1 MPSDR
6 REFLKC
12 LGRVTG
18 AGLLAAEPAWASGH
32 GHGEAPAN
40 AMGVLVDLTVCIGCR
55 LCEHA
60 CKKSNG
66 FEPGPVESYDDQSVF
81 RQRRRPA
88 PDAYTVVNS
97 YTNPK
102 DRTKQ
107 IYVKTNCLHCNRP
120 ACVSACIV
128 GALRKRDMGAVTYDA
143 WKCIGCRYC
152 MVACPFQIP
161 AYDYDNALMPQ
172 VRKCQLCFHRTY
184 EEGVLPECVAACPR
198 QTMVYG
204 RRAELLE
211 VAREKIRTHAN
222 DYVDHIYGEHEAGGT
237 SWLYLSS
244 VPFEQLGFVKLPS
257 SAPSAVTES
266 IQHGVF
272 KHGLPP
278 TVLYGVLGGLMFLTR
293 PRRSEGA
300 AQEADNVAEAGQEG
314 PPIAM
319 QRDGEPE
326 QMPSAE
332 ELPVHAREAPSAQVE
347 ANGGGIE
354 PSIVERPPVANPR
367 LRRDDGT
374 PAQAGVV
381 ASDIRRPTKR
391 AAQPS
396 RVGRSS
402 GIDSHPAAAHAHQH
416 EQPMP
421 VQRKLVTPGVLV
433 LLGLA
438 LTGLTFGLKRFIFGI
453 GSTTNLDQQHPWGLW
468 IGIDVASGVAL
479 AAGGFTSAFLAH
491 VLHRER
497 YHAIARPALLTA
509 MLGYTFV
516 VLGLQADLGR
526 YYNVWHPLIMWQG
539 NSVLFEVGMCVMC
552 YLTVLYLEFAP
563 IACERL
569 MAEEKRFGRLSRLA
583 KFAYGKLEKVMFV
596 LVIAG
601 CMLSCLHQSSLGNL
615 MVIAPSKLHPLW
627 WTPFSPLLFLLSAIA
642 VGFPMVIW
650 EALVAAWSLELK
662 PEMDVL
668 GPLGR
673 FVPFTLGLYL
683 AVKLA
688 DMMWRGTYVYLGEGS
703 LQSTCWL
710 LEVVAGVVVPLVMF
724 ASGRVRR
731 SPRLLLVAS
740 TLVVLGVVFNRV
752 NVFLIGY
759 HPPYSTRAYFPSV
772 GEFAVTIGLFAAL
785 MLCYRVIV
793 TYLPV
798 ISQPKVEAAI

>member
-1 MPSDR
+1 MPYDR
-6 REFLKC
+6 RKFLKC
-12 LGRVTG
+12 LGRATGAG
-18 AGLLAAEPAWASGH
+18 AGLLAAEPALASSH

-66 FEPGPVESYDDQSVF
+66 FEPGPVESYDDPSVF

-97 YTNPK
+97 WTNPK

-161 AYDYDNALMPQ
+161 AYDYDNALTPQ
-172 VRKCQLCFHRTY
+172 VRKCQLCFHRTR
-184 EEGVLPECVAACPR
+184 EEGALPECVAACPR

-211 VAREKIRTHAN
+211 VARDKIRTHPN

-244 VPFEQLGFVKLPS
+244 VPFEQLGFVKLAAT
-257 SAPSAVTES
+257 APSAVTEA

-278 TVLYGVLGGLMFLTR
+278 LALYGVLGGLMFLTR
-293 PRRSEGA
+293 PRRSKGS
-300 AQEADNVAEAGQEG
+300 AQQTDNMAEARQK
-314 PPIAM
+314 
-319 QRDGEPE
+319 QS
-326 QMPSAE
+326 PSAD
-332 ELPVHAREAPSAQVE
+332 ELPVHAREAAPAQVE
-347 ANGGGIE
+347 ANGGGIG
-354 PSIVERPPVANPR
+354 PSTVKRPSVAK
-367 LRRDDGT
+367 LVT
-374 PAQAGVV
+374 
-381 ASDIRRPTKR
+381 SDVPCPTKR

-396 RVGRSS
+396 HVGRSS
-402 GIDSHPAAAHAHQH
+402 GIDSHAAADQSHHH
-416 EQPMP
+416 EQPIP
-421 VQRKLVTPGVLV
+421 VQRTLITPGVLV
-433 LLGLA
+433 LVGLA
-438 LTGLTFGLKRFIFGI
+438 LTGLAFGLKRFIFGI

-526 YYNVWHPLIMWQG
+526 YYNVWHPMIMWQG

-563 IACERL
+563 MACERL
-569 MAEEKRFGRLSRLA
+569 MAEERRFGRLSRLA
-583 KFAYGKLEKVMFV
+583 RFAHGKLERVMFI

-601 CMLSCLHQSSLGNL
+601 CTLSCLHQSSLGNL

-650 EALVAAWSLELK
+650 ESLVAAWSLKLK
-662 PEMDVL
+662 PEMEVL

-683 AVKLA
+683 TAKLA
-688 DMMWRGTYVYLGEGS
+688 DMVWRGTYTYLGEGS

-710 LEVVAGVVVPLVMF
+710 IEMAAGVVIPLVMF
-724 ASGRVRR
+724 ASSRVRR
-731 SPRLLLVAS
+731 SPRLLFVAAS
-740 TLVVLGVVFNRV
+740 LVVLGVVFNRV

-759 HPPYSTRAYFPSV
+759 NPPYATRGYFPSV

-785 MLCYRVIV
+785 MLCYRVVV

-798 ISQPKVEAAI
+798 ISQPQVEAAT

>member
-1 MPSDR
+1 MLSDR

-18 AGLLAAEPAWASGH
+18 AGLLAAEPVLASSH
-32 GHGEAPAN
+32 GRTEPPAN

-66 FEPGPVESYDDQSVF
+66 FEPGPVELYDDQSVF

-97 YTNPK
+97 WTNPK

-128 GALRKRDMGAVTYDA
+128 GALRKREMGAVTYDA

-161 AYDYDNALMPQ
+161 AYDYDNALTPQ
-172 VRKCQLCFHRTY
+172 VRKCQLCFHRTHQ
-184 EEGVLPECVAACPR
+184 EGVLPACVAACPR
-198 QTMVYG
+198 QTMAYG
-204 RRAELLE
+204 RRSELLE
-211 VAREKIRTHAN
+211 VAREKIKTRP
-222 DYVDHIYGEHEAGGT
+222 DEYVDHIYGEHEAGGT

-244 VPFEQLGFVKLPS
+244 VPFEQIGFLTLPS
-257 SAPSAVTES
+257 NAPSAVTEA

-278 TVLYGVLGGLMFLTR
+278 STLYGVLGGLMFLTR
-293 PRRSEGA
+293 PRRPKGL
-300 AQEADNVAEAGQEG
+300 AQEADNV
-314 PPIAM
+314 
-319 QRDGEPE
+319 PE
-326 QMPSAE
+326 AE
-332 ELPVHAREAPSAQVE
+332 EKARTVGELPLHTRGAASAQ
-347 ANGGGIE
+347 AAADSGIMVLDD
-354 PSIVERPPVANPR
+354 PPAVSPRRGRQGADLAERP
-367 LRRDDGT
+367 
-374 PAQAGVV
+374 AG
-381 ASDIRRPTKR
+381 SHDH
-391 AAQPS
+391 
-396 RVGRSS
+396 S
-402 GIDSHPAAAHAHQH
+402 GNGHAGHD

-421 VQRKLVTPGVLV
+421 VQRRLVTPGVLV

-438 LTGLTFGLKRFIFGI
+438 LTGLVFGLKRFIFGI

-526 YYNVWHPLIMWQG
+526 YYNVWHPMIMWQG

-583 KFAYGKLEKVMFV
+583 RFAYGKLESIMFV
-596 LVIAG
+596 LIIAG
-601 CMLSCLHQSSLGNL
+601 CTLSCLHQSSLGNL

-650 EALVAAWSLELK
+650 ESLVAAWSLKLK

-673 FVPFTLGLYL
+673 FVPFTLGIYL
-683 AVKLA
+683 TAKVA
-688 DMMWRGTYVYLGEGS
+688 DMVWRGTYAYLGEGS

-710 LEVVAGVVVPLVMF
+710 LEMAAGVVIPLVMF
-724 ASGRVRR
+724 ASARVRR
-731 SPRLLLVAS
+731 SPRLLLVAAS
-740 TLVVLGVVFNRV
+740 LVVLGVIFNRV

-759 HPPYSTRAYFPSV
+759 HPPYAARAYFPSV
-772 GEFAVTIGLFAAL
+772 GEFAVT
-785 MLCYRVIV
+785 V
-793 TYLPV
+793 
-798 ISQPKVEAAI
+798 

>member
-1 MPSDR
+1 M
-6 REFLKC
+6 
-12 LGRVTG
+12 
-18 AGLLAAEPAWASGH
+18 
-32 GHGEAPAN
+32 
-40 AMGVLVDLTVCIGCR
+40 TVCIGCR

-66 FEPGPVESYDDQSVF
+66 FDPGPVESYDDQSVF

-97 YTNPK
+97 WTNPK

-120 ACVSACIV
+120 ACVSACLV
-128 GALRKRDMGAVTYDA
+128 GALRKREMGAVTYDA

-161 AYDYDNALMPQ
+161 AYDYHDALTPQ
-172 VRKCQLCFHRTY
+172 VRKCQLCFHRTR

-204 RRAELLE
+204 RRSELLALAKDKIK
-211 VAREKIRTHAN
+211 ARPN
-222 DYVDHIYGEHEAGGT
+222 DYVDHVYGEHEVGGT
-237 SWLYLSS
+237 NWLYLSS
-244 VPFEQLGFVKLPS
+244 VPFERIGFVKLPS
-257 SAPSAVTES
+257 DAPPVITEA

-272 KHGLPP
+272 KHGIPP
-278 TVLYGVLGGLMFLTR
+278 LTLYGVLGVLMFLTR
-293 PRRSEGA
+293 PRRPKEVVRETEDETEAIQEETQSGERQPLCARGA
-300 AQEADNVAEAGQEG
+300 A
-314 PPIAM
+314 
-319 QRDGEPE
+319 
-326 QMPSAE
+326 PS
-332 ELPVHAREAPSAQVE
+332 LARAHGA
-347 ANGGGIE
+347 A
-354 PSIVERPPVANPR
+354 IVLDRPPE
-367 LRRDDGT
+367 
-374 PAQAGVV
+374 
-381 ASDIRRPTKR
+381 
-391 AAQPS
+391 
-396 RVGRSS
+396 VGRRRERQ
-402 GIDSHPAAAHAHQH
+402 GENPPERRARSHGHCAGDHIEHH
-416 EQPMP
+416 EEPRP
-421 VQRKLVTPGVLV
+421 VRRKLLTPGVMV

-438 LTGLTFGLKRFIFGI
+438 MTGLVFGLKRFIFGI
-453 GSTTNLDQQHPWGLW
+453 GAVTNLDQQHPWGLW

-491 VLHRER
+491 VLHRQR

-516 VLGLQADLGR
+516 VIGLQADLGR

-539 NSVLFEVGMCVMC
+539 NSVLFEVGICVMC

-563 IACERL
+563 MACER
-569 MAEEKRFGRLSRLA
+569 MMVETRRFPRLSRLA
-583 KFAYGKLEKVMFV
+583 KFAHGMLEKFMFV

-601 CMLSCLHQSSLGNL
+601 CTLSCLHQSSLGNL

-650 EALVAAWSLELK
+650 ESLVAAWSLELK

-668 GPLGR
+668 GPLAR
-673 FVPFTLGLYL
+673 FVPITLGIYL
-683 AVKLA
+683 AAKLA
-688 DMMWRGTYVYLGEGS
+688 DMVWRGTYVYLGEGS
-703 LQSTCWL
+703 AQSTCWL
-710 LEVVAGVVVPLVMF
+710 IEMAAGVVIPLMMF
-724 ASGRVRR
+724 LSGRVRR
-731 SPRLLLVAS
+731 SPRLLLAAA

-759 HPPYSTRAYFPSV
+759 NPPYAVKTYIPSI
-772 GEFAVTIGLFAAL
+772 GEFSVTIGLIAAL

-793 TYLPV
+793 TWLPV
-798 ISQPKVEAAI
+798 ISQPKAKAAT

>member
-1 MPSDR
+1 MQSDR
-6 REFLKC
+6 REFLKY

-18 AGLLAAEPAWASGH
+18 AGAGLLAAQPAFASSH
-32 GHGEAPAN
+32 GHTEPPPN

-97 YTNPK
+97 WTNPK

-128 GALRKRDMGAVTYDA
+128 GALRKREMGPVTYDA

-161 AYDYDNALMPQ
+161 AYDYDNALTPQ

-184 EEGVLPECVAACPR
+184 QEGVFPECVAACPR

-204 RRAELLE
+204 RRSELLE
-211 VAREKIRTHAN
+211 TAREKIRTHPN
-222 DYVDHIYGEHEAGGT
+222 DYVDHIYGEHEVGGT

-244 VPFEQLGFVKLPS
+244 VPFEQIGFLKLPS
-257 SAPSAVTES
+257 EVPSAVTEA

-293 PRRSEGA
+293 PHRSKGL
-300 AQEADNVAEAGQEG
+300 AQEADNVDE
-314 PPIAM
+314 
-319 QRDGEPE
+319 
-326 QMPSAE
+326 AE
-332 ELPVHAREAPSAQVE
+332 EEMLLAERLSVHARETATPARRAASRPGAE
-347 ANGGGIE
+347 ADGRRVVLDD
-354 PSIVERPPVANPR
+354 PPAVSHQRQRQHADLPERPAR
-367 LRRDDGT
+367 AHDHAGDG
-374 PAQAGVV
+374 
-381 ASDIRRPTKR
+381 
-391 AAQPS
+391 
-396 RVGRSS
+396 
-402 GIDSHPAAAHAHQH
+402 HAEHH
-416 EQPMP
+416 EEPMP
-421 VQRKLVTPGVLV
+421 VRHKLVTPGVLV

-583 KFAYGKLEKVMFV
+583 RFAHGKLEKVMFA

-650 EALVAAWSLELK
+650 EALVASWSLELK

-688 DMMWRGTYVYLGEGS
+688 DMVWRGTYVYLGEGS

-710 LEVVAGVVVPLVMF
+710 LEVAGGVVIPLVMF

-731 SPRLLLVAS
+731 SPGLLLVAS
-740 TLVVLGVVFNRV
+740 SLVVLGLVFNRV

-759 HPPYSTRAYFPSV
+759 HPPYATRAYFPSV

-798 ISQPKVEAAI
+798 ISQPKVKGAL

>member
-1 MPSDR
+1 MQPDR
-6 REFLKC
+6 REFLRHM
-12 LGRVTG
+12 GWITAAG
-18 AGLLAAEPAWASGH
+18 TGLLPTRPALASGH
-32 GHGEAPAN
+32 GHAAAPAD

-81 RQRRRPA
+81 YQRRRPA

-97 YTNPK
+97 WTNPK

-120 ACVSACIV
+120 ACVSACLV
-128 GALRKRDMGAVTYDA
+128 GALRKQETGAVTYDA

-161 AYDYDNALMPQ
+161 AYDYHDAFTPQ
-172 VRKCQLCFHRTY
+172 VRKCQLCFHRTR

-198 QTMVYG
+198 QAMVYG
-204 RRAELLE
+204 RRSE
-211 VAREKIRTHAN
+211 VLALAKDKIKAHPN
-222 DYVDHIYGEHEAGGT
+222 DYVDHIYGEHEVGGT
-237 SWLYLSS
+237 NWLYLSS
-244 VPFEQLGFVKLPS
+244 VPFERIGFVKLPS
-257 SAPSAVTES
+257 DAPPVITET

-272 KHGLPP
+272 KHGIPP
-278 TVLYGVLGGLMFLTR
+278 LTLYGVLGALMFLTR
-293 PRRSEGA
+293 SQRPKEVVRDAE
-300 AQEADNVAEAGQEG
+300 DVTEAGQEET
-314 PPIAM
+314 
-319 QRDGEPE
+319 QSRD
-326 QMPSAE
+326 
-332 ELPVHAREAPSAQVE
+332 ELLIHAHGAAPSLAG
-347 ANGGGIE
+347 ADGGMITLDG
-354 PSIVERPPVANPR
+354 PVAVSG
-367 LRRDDGT
+367 RRER
-374 PAQAGVV
+374 Q
-381 ASDIRRPTKR
+381 R
-391 AAQPS
+391 AAPPE
-396 RVGRSS
+396 RLARSH
-402 GIDSHPAAAHAHQH
+402 GHPAGDHAEHH
-416 EQPMP
+416 EEPRP
-421 VQRKLVTPGVLV
+421 VRQKLLTPGVMV

-438 LTGLTFGLKRFIFGI
+438 MTGLVFGLKRFIFGI
-453 GSTTNLDQQHPWGLW
+453 GAATNLDQQHPWGLW
-468 IGIDVASGVAL
+468 IGVDVASGVAL

-516 VLGLQADLGR
+516 VIGLQADLGR

-539 NSVLFEVGMCVMC
+539 NSVLFEVGICVMC

-563 IACERL
+563 MACER
-569 MAEEKRFGRLSRLA
+569 MIVEKRQFPRLSRLA
-583 KFAYGKLEKVMFV
+583 KFAHGKLEKIMFA

-601 CMLSCLHQSSLGNL
+601 CTLSCLHQSSLGNL

-650 EALVAAWSLELK
+650 ESLVAAWSLKLK
-662 PEMDVL
+662 PEMGVL
-668 GPLGR
+668 GPLAR

-683 AVKLA
+683 TAKLA
-688 DMMWRGTYVYLGEGS
+688 DMVWRGTYVYLGEGS

-710 LEVVAGVVVPLVMF
+710 IEMAAGVVIPLVMF
-724 ASGRVRR
+724 LSGRVRR
-731 SPRLLLVAS
+731 SPRLLLAAAS
-740 TLVVLGVVFNRV
+740 LVVLGVVFNRV

-759 HPPYSTRAYFPSV
+759 HPPYATRAYIPSV
-772 GEFAVTIGLFAAL
+772 GEFAVTIGLIATL

-793 TYLPV
+793 TWLPV
-798 ISQPKVEAAI
+798 ISQPKVKAAA

>member
-1 MPSDR
+1 MQPDR
-6 REFLKC
+6 REFLK
-12 LGRVTG
+12 RVSWVTGAG
-18 AGLLAAEPAWASGH
+18 AGLLATSPVFASH
-32 GHGEAPAN
+32 GHGEAPADV
-40 AMGVLVDLTVCIGCR
+40 MGVLVDLTMCIGCR

-66 FEPGPVESYDDQSVF
+66 FEPGPVEAYDDQSVF
-81 RQRRRPA
+81 RQRRRPE
-88 PDAYTVVNS
+88 PDAYTVVNAW
-97 YTNPK
+97 TNPK

-120 ACVSACIV
+120 ACVSACLV
-128 GALRKRDMGAVTYDA
+128 GALRKREMGAVTYDA

-161 AYDYDNALMPQ
+161 AYDYDNALTPQ
-172 VRKCQLCFHRTY
+172 VRKCQFCFHRTH

-204 RRAELLE
+204 RRSILLE
-211 VAREKIRTHAN
+211 LAREKIKASPN
-222 DYVDHIYGEHEAGGT
+222 DYTDHIYGEREVGGT

-244 VPFEQLGFVKLPS
+244 VPFEKLGFLTLS
-257 SAPSAVTES
+257 SDAPPVVTEA

-272 KHGLPP
+272 KHGIPP
-278 TVLYGVLGGLMFLTR
+278 LTLYGVLGMLMYLTR
-293 PRRSEGA
+293 PRRPKEIVPDI
-300 AQEADNVAEAGQEG
+300 EDMTEAGQEETQSG
-314 PPIAM
+314 A
-319 QRDGEPE
+319 
-326 QMPSAE
+326 
-332 ELPVHAREAPSAQVE
+332 ELPAYARRVVPSLVA
-347 ANGGGIE
+347 ADGGTMVFDGPATAE
-354 PSIVERPPVANPR
+354 SRRERPKAAPPKR
-367 LRRDDGT
+367 
-374 PAQAGVV
+374 PAHSHG
-381 ASDIRRPTKR
+381 
-391 AAQPS
+391 
-396 RVGRSS
+396 
-402 GIDSHPAAAHAHQH
+402 HPAGDHAGHH
-416 EQPMP
+416 EEPMP
-421 VQRKLVTPGVLV
+421 VKRKLLTPGVLV

-438 LTGLTFGLKRFIFGI
+438 MTGLVFGLKRFIFGI

-491 VLHRER
+491 VLHRGR
-497 YHAIARPALLTA
+497 YHAVARPALLTA

-516 VLGLQADLGR
+516 VIGLQADLGR

-539 NSVLFEVGMCVMC
+539 NSVLFEVGICVMC

-563 IACERL
+563 MACERL
-569 MAEEKRFGRLSRLA
+569 MAEEKRFPRLSRLA

-650 EALVAAWSLELK
+650 ESLFAAWSLELK

-673 FVPFTLGLYL
+673 FVPFTLGIYL
-683 AVKLA
+683 TAKLA
-688 DMMWRGTYVYLGEGS
+688 DMVWRGTYVYLGEGS
-703 LQSTCWL
+703 AQSTCWL
-710 LEVVAGVVVPLVMF
+710 IEMTAGVVIPLMMF
-724 ASGRVRR
+724 LSGRVRR
-731 SPRLLLVAS
+731 SPRLLFLAA

-759 HPPYSTRAYFPSV
+759 KPPYATRTYIPSI
-772 GEFAVTIGLFAAL
+772 GEFAVTFGLIAAL

-793 TYLPV
+793 TFLPV

>member
-1 MPSDR
+1 MQPER
-6 REFLKC
+6 REFLKHV
-12 LGRVTG
+12 GWITG
-18 AGLLAAEPAWASGH
+18 VGTGLLAAQPTWASEH
-32 GHGEAPAN
+32 GHAATPAD

-66 FEPGPVESYDDQSVF
+66 FDPGPVESYDDQSVF

-88 PDAYTVVNS
+88 PDAYTVVNAWI
-97 YTNPK
+97 NPK

-128 GALRKRDMGAVTYDA
+128 GALRKRPMGAVTYDA

-152 MVACPFQIP
+152 MIACPFQIP
-161 AYDYDNALMPQ
+161 AYDYDNALTPQ
-172 VRKCQLCFHRTY
+172 VRKCQLCFHRTQ

-198 QTMVYG
+198 QTMIYG
-204 RRAELLE
+204 RRSMLLE
-211 VAREKIRTHAN
+211 LAREKIKARPK
-222 DYVDHIYGEHEAGGT
+222 DYVNHIYGEHEVGGT

-244 VPFEQLGFVKLPS
+244 VPFEQIGFLKLS
-257 SAPSAVTES
+257 SDAPPAVTEA

-278 TVLYGVLGGLMFLTR
+278 LALYGMLGTLMFLTR
-293 PRRSEGA
+293 PRRPKETE
-300 AQEADNVAEAGQEG
+300 QEHE
-314 PPIAM
+314 PP
-319 QRDGEPE
+319 EH
-326 QMPSAE
+326 
-332 ELPVHAREAPSAQVE
+332 ELPVSVDGDASLL
-347 ANGGGIE
+347 ANGGSLILD
-354 PSIVERPPVANPR
+354 RPPDTNAQRPCHPNGHVVGHAEHHEEPR
-367 LRRDDGT
+367 
-374 PAQAGVV
+374 
-381 ASDIRRPTKR
+381 
-391 AAQPS
+391 
-396 RVGRSS
+396 
-402 GIDSHPAAAHAHQH
+402 
-416 EQPMP
+416 P
-421 VQRKLVTPGVLV
+421 VQQKLLTPGVLV

-438 LTGLTFGLKRFIFGI
+438 FTGLTFGLKRFIFGI

-491 VLHRER
+491 VLHRDR

-516 VLGLQADLGR
+516 VIGLQADLGR

-539 NSVLFEVGMCVMC
+539 NSVLFEVGICVMC

-563 IACERL
+563 MACERL
-569 MAEEKRFGRLSRLA
+569 MAEKERFPRLSGLA
-583 KFAYGKLEKVMFV
+583 EFANNKLEKFMFV
-596 LVIAG
+596 LIIAG
-601 CMLSCLHQSSLGNL
+601 CTLSCLHQSSLGNL

-650 EALVAAWSLELK
+650 EALVASWSLRLK
-662 PEMDVL
+662 PEMEVL

-683 AVKLA
+683 MAKLA
-688 DMMWRGTYVYLGEGS
+688 DMLWRGTYVYLGEGS

-710 LEVVAGVVVPLVMF
+710 IEMTAGVVIPLVMF
-724 ASGRVRR
+724 ASARVRR
-731 SPRLLLVAS
+731 SPRLLLTAA
-740 TLVVLGVVFNRV
+740 TLVVLGVIFNRV
-752 NVFLIGY
+752 NVFLISY
-759 HPPYSTRAYFPSV
+759 HPPYATRAYFPSV
-772 GEFAVTIGLFAAL
+772 GEFAVTFGLIATL

-798 ISQPKVEAAI
+798 ISQPKVKAAT

>member
-1 MPSDR
+1 MQSGR
-6 REFLKC
+6 REFLKHI
-12 LGRVTG
+12 GWVTG
-18 AGLLAAEPAWASGH
+18 AAAGLLATPSAVASDH
-32 GHGEAPAN
+32 GHGAVPAD

-66 FEPGPVESYDDQSVF
+66 FDPGPVESYDDQSVF

-88 PDAYTVVNS
+88 PDAYTVVNAWI
-97 YTNPK
+97 NPK

-107 IYVKTNCLHCNRP
+107 ICVKTNCLHCNRP

-128 GALRKRDMGAVTYDA
+128 GALRKREMGAVTYDA

-161 AYDYDNALMPQ
+161 AYDYDNALTPQ
-172 VRKCQLCFHRTY
+172 VRKCQLCFHRTQ

-204 RRAELLE
+204 RRSKLLE
-211 VAREKIRTHAN
+211 LAREKIKARPN
-222 DYVDHIYGEHEAGGT
+222 DYVHHIYGEHEVGGT

-244 VPFEQLGFVKLPS
+244 VPFEQIGFLKLS
-257 SAPSAVTES
+257 SDAPPAVTEA

-272 KHGLPP
+272 KHGIPP
-278 TVLYGVLGGLMFLTR
+278 LALYGVLGALMYVTR
-293 PRRSEGA
+293 PRRSKEAVPEAHEA
-300 AQEADNVAEAGQEG
+300 AETEPPEIESADQ
-314 PPIAM
+314 PP
-319 QRDGEPE
+319 
-326 QMPSAE
+326 
-332 ELPVHAREAPSAQVE
+332 VYAREATLALAAADGGTIALDKPPE
-347 ANGGGIE
+347 AVRWRERTGVAL
-354 PSIVERPPVANPR
+354 PERPARARGHGAGDHAEHDEEPRPVN
-367 LRRDDGT
+367 
-374 PAQAGVV
+374 
-381 ASDIRRPTKR
+381 
-391 AAQPS
+391 
-396 RVGRSS
+396 
-402 GIDSHPAAAHAHQH
+402 
-416 EQPMP
+416 
-421 VQRKLVTPGVLV
+421 RKLLTPGVLV

-438 LTGLTFGLKRFIFGI
+438 FTGLTFGLKRFIFGI

-516 VLGLQADLGR
+516 VIGLQADLGR

-569 MAEEKRFGRLSRLA
+569 MAEKKRFPGLSELA
-583 KFAYGKLEKVMFV
+583 KFARGKLEKVMFV

-662 PEMDVL
+662 PEMEVL

-683 AVKLA
+683 AAKLA
-688 DMMWRGTYVYLGEGS
+688 DMVWRGSYVYLGEGS

-710 LEVVAGVVVPLVMF
+710 LEMTAGVVIPLVMF
-724 ASGRVRR
+724 ASRRVRR
-731 SPRLLLVAS
+731 SPRLLLIAA
-740 TLVVLGVVFNRV
+740 TLVVLGVLFNRV

-759 HPPYSTRAYFPSV
+759 HPPYATRAYFPSI
-772 GEFAVTIGLFAAL
+772 GEFAVTIGLIATL

-798 ISQPKVEAAI
+798 ISQPKAKAAI

>member
-1 MPSDR
+1 MQPDR
-6 REFLKC
+6 REFLKHM
-12 LGRVTG
+12 GWVTG
-18 AGLLAAEPAWASGH
+18 VGTGLLTTQPAWAADH
-32 GHGEAPAN
+32 GHGTPPPD

-66 FEPGPVESYDDQSVF
+66 FDPGPVESYDDQSVF
-81 RQRRRPA
+81 RQTRRPA
-88 PDAYTVVNS
+88 PDAYTVVNAWI
-97 YTNPK
+97 NPK

-128 GALRKRDMGAVTYDA
+128 GALRKREMGAVTYDA

-152 MVACPFQIP
+152 MIACPFQIP
-161 AYDYDNALMPQ
+161 AYDYHDALTPQ
-172 VRKCQLCFHRTY
+172 VRKCQLCFHRTQ

-198 QTMVYG
+198 QTMIYG
-204 RRAELLE
+204 RRSMLLE
-211 VAREKIRTHAN
+211 LARERIKAHPN
-222 DYVDHIYGEHEAGGT
+222 DYVNHIYGEHEVGGT

-244 VPFEQLGFVKLPS
+244 VPFDQIGFLKLS
-257 SAPSAVTES
+257 SDAPPAVTEA

-272 KHGLPP
+272 KHGIPP
-278 TVLYGVLGGLMFLTR
+278 LTLYGVLGGLMFLTR
-293 PRRSEGA
+293 PRQSKEVV
-300 AQEADNVAEAGQEG
+300 QEAHDVTETGQEQG
-314 PPIAM
+314 
-319 QRDGEPE
+319 QPE
-326 QMPSAE
+326 D
-332 ELPVHAREAPSAQVE
+332 ELPVPVGTAASML
-347 ANGGGIE
+347 ANGG
-354 PSIVERPPVANPR
+354 SIVLDQPPEVAIRPRRRETVPPKRPAHPHDPSAGSHAGHHEEPRPVR
-367 LRRDDGT
+367 
-374 PAQAGVV
+374 Q
-381 ASDIRRPTKR
+381 
-391 AAQPS
+391 
-396 RVGRSS
+396 
-402 GIDSHPAAAHAHQH
+402 
-416 EQPMP
+416 
-421 VQRKLVTPGVLV
+421 KLLTPGVLV

-438 LTGLTFGLKRFIFGI
+438 FTGLTFGLKRFIFGI

-516 VLGLQADLGR
+516 VIGLQADLGR

-539 NSVLFEVGMCVMC
+539 NSVLFEVGICVMC

-563 IACERL
+563 MACER
-569 MAEEKRFGRLSRLA
+569 MIAEEERFPRLSELA
-583 KFAYGKLEKVMFV
+583 KFANSKLEKFMFV

-601 CMLSCLHQSSLGNL
+601 CTLSCLHQSSLGNL

-650 EALVAAWSLELK
+650 EALVAAWSLRLK

-673 FVPFTLGLYL
+673 FVPFTLGVYL
-683 AVKLA
+683 TAKLA
-688 DMMWRGTYVYLGEGS
+688 DMVWRGTYVYLGEGS

-710 LEVVAGVVVPLVMF
+710 IEMTAGVAIPLVMF
-724 ASGRVRR
+724 ANRRVRR
-731 SPRLLLVAS
+731 SPRLLLAAA
-740 TLVVLGVVFNRV
+740 TLVVLGVIFNRV

-759 HPPYSTRAYFPSV
+759 HPPYATRAYIPSI
-772 GEFAVTIGLFAAL
+772 GEFAVTFGLIAAL

-798 ISQPKVEAAI
+798 ISQPKRKAAT

>member
-1 MPSDR
+1 M
-6 REFLKC
+6 
-12 LGRVTG
+12 
-18 AGLLAAEPAWASGH
+18 AAQPASASSH
-32 GHGEAPAN
+32 GHSEPPAE
-40 AMGVLVDLTVCIGCR
+40 AMGVLVDLTMCIGCR

-88 PDAYTVVNS
+88 PDAYTIVNS
-97 YTNPK
+97 WTNPK

-161 AYDYDNALMPQ
+161 AYDYDNALTPQ
-172 VRKCQLCFHRTY
+172 VRKCQLCFHRTRQ
-184 EEGVLPECVAACPR
+184 EGALPECVAACPR

-211 VAREKIRTHAN
+211 VAREKIRTHPN
-222 DYVDHIYGEHEAGGT
+222 DYVEHIYGEHEAGGT

-244 VPFEQLGFVKLPS
+244 VPFEQVGFVKLS
-257 SAPSAVTES
+257 SGAPSAVTEA

-278 TVLYGVLGGLMFLTR
+278 LALYGVLGSLMFLSR
-293 PRRSEGA
+293 PRRPKGV
-300 AQEADNVAEAGQEG
+300 AQETDNMAEAGQE
-314 PPIAM
+314 
-319 QRDGEPE
+319 QR
-326 QMPSAE
+326 QSAA
-332 ELPVHAREAPSAQVE
+332 ELPVHVPEAAAAQAE
-347 ANGGGIE
+347 ANGGGID
-354 PSIVERPPVANPR
+354 PNIVERPSVAKLVWPSR
-367 LRRDDGT
+367 PWLRSIAAEGGGAT
-374 PAQAGVV
+374 
-381 ASDIRRPTKR
+381 RPTKR

-396 RVGRSS
+396 HVGRSS
-402 GIDSHPAAAHAHQH
+402 SVHSQQAGDHAGHH

-421 VQRKLVTPGVLV
+421 VRRKLVTPGVLV

-479 AAGGFTSAFLAH
+479 AAGGFTSAFLSH

-516 VLGLQADLGR
+516 VIGLQADLGR

-539 NSVLFEVGMCVMC
+539 NSVLFEVGICVMC

-563 IACERL
+563 MACER
-569 MAEEKRFGRLSRLA
+569 MIAEEERFPQLGRLA
-583 KFAYGKLEKVMFV
+583 KFANNKLEKFMFV

-601 CMLSCLHQSSLGNL
+601 CTLSCLHQSSLGNL

-650 EALVAAWSLELK
+650 ESLVAAWSLRLK

-673 FVPFTLGLYL
+673 FVPFTLGVYL
-683 AVKLA
+683 TAKLA
-688 DMMWRGTYVYLGEGS
+688 DMVWRGTYVYLGEGS

-710 LEVVAGVVVPLVMF
+710 IEMTAGVVIPLVMF
-724 ASGRVRR
+724 ANRRVRR
-731 SPRLLLVAS
+731 SPRLLLAAA
-740 TLVVLGVVFNRV
+740 TLVVLGVIFNRV

-759 HPPYSTRAYFPSV
+759 HPPYATRAYIPSI
-772 GEFAVTIGLFAAL
+772 GEFAVTFGLIAAL

-798 ISQPKVEAAI
+798 ISQPKRKAAT

>member
-18 AGLLAAEPAWASGH
+18 AGILAAQPALASSH
-32 GHGEAPAN
+32 GHGEPSAD

-88 PDAYTVVNS
+88 PDAYTVVNAW
-97 YTNPK
+97 TNPK

-161 AYDYDNALMPQ
+161 AYDYDNALTPQ
-172 VRKCQLCFHRTY
+172 VRKCQLCFHRTRQ
-184 EEGVLPECVAACPR
+184 EGVLPECVAACPR

-204 RRAELLE
+204 RRSELLE
-211 VAREKIRTHAN
+211 VAREKIRTHPN

-244 VPFEQLGFVKLPS
+244 VPFEQIGFVKLVS
-257 SAPSAVTES
+257 SAPSAVTEA

-278 TVLYGVLGGLMFLTR
+278 LTLYGVLGGLMFLTR
-293 PRRSEGA
+293 PRRPKGLV
-300 AQEADNVAEAGQEG
+300 QEPDNMAEVRLGQT
-314 PPIAM
+314 
-319 QRDGEPE
+319 
-326 QMPSAE
+326 PSAVV
-332 ELPVHAREAPSAQVE
+332 LPVHAHEAASAQAE
-347 ANGGGIE
+347 ANGGGIGLDAPPE
-354 PSIVERPPVANPR
+354 AADQRERQSADPPKRP
-367 LRRDDGT
+367 
-374 PAQAGVV
+374 
-381 ASDIRRPTKR
+381 IR
-391 AAQPS
+391 
-396 RVGRSS
+396 S
-402 GIDSHPAAAHAHQH
+402 GDHATNDHAEHH

-421 VQRKLVTPGVLV
+421 VRRKLVTPGVLV

-526 YYNVWHPLIMWQG
+526 YYNVWHPMIMWQG
-539 NSVLFEVGMCVMC
+539 NSVLFEVGICVMC

-563 IACERL
+563 MACERL

-596 LVIAG
+596 LIIAG
-601 CMLSCLHQSSLGNL
+601 CTLSCLHQSSLGNL

-650 EALVAAWSLELK
+650 ESLVAAWSLKLK
-662 PEMDVL
+662 PEMEVL

-683 AVKLA
+683 TAKLA
-688 DMMWRGTYVYLGEGS
+688 DMVWRGTYVYLGEGS

-710 LEVVAGVVVPLVMF
+710 IEMAAGVVIPLVMF

-731 SPRLLLVAS
+731 SPRLLLLAAS
-740 TLVVLGVVFNRV
+740 LVVLGVVFNRV

-759 HPPYSTRAYFPSV
+759 HPPYATRAYFPSV

-798 ISQPKVEAAI
+798 ISQPKVKTAI